1 MPREFSPDEAYF
13 RIQIVGSEETFPL
26 VLDVSSF
33 LYDLNLLY
41 EIARLAT
48 DPNYGEFK
56 FSRFVYYRGGRPLR
70 DEDRLHVQSLR
81 QESPLALVAV
91 LAAVPVAIGAV
102 WGVVQI
108 VDKIGNASLNR
119 RKLRAEVEK
128 LERENR
134 DSINSAHG
142 LIPNTDEQVRSVL
155 RIREAEQYFDNV
167 AGRLERS
174 SVRIKELEI
183 DIVQQKS
190 TKKSE

>member
-1 MPREFSPDEAYF
+1 MPREFSPDQAHF
-13 RIQIVGSEETFPL
+13 RIQIVGTEETFPL

-48 DPNYGEFK
+48 DPNYDEFK
-56 FSRFVYYRGGRPLR
+56 FSRFVYYRGGRPLQ
-70 DEDRLHVQSLR
+70 EGDRLRVQSLR
-81 QESPLALVAV
+81 QESPLALVVV

-134 DSINSAHG
+134 DAVESGHR
-142 LIPNTDEQVRSVL
+142 LIPTTEEQVRSVL

-174 SVRIKELEI
+174 SVRVKELEI
-183 DIVQQKS
+183 DIVQQKH
-190 TKKSE
+190 TRKSE